1 MKKKVLVIAEA
12 GVNHNGSLDMAV
24 DLIKEASKA
33 GADIV
38 KFQTFFADDGIT
50 QKSIKAKYQIDNE
63 NNSLDQYSMLKKLEL
78 SPDEHIFL
86 IKKCNENNIEF
97 LSTPF
102 DIKSISLL
110 SKLGLERFKVPS
122 SEVDNTFFLRNI
134 GLLGKEVILST
145 GMATLGEVEYALDTI
160 CDAGT
165 PLNNITVLHCTT
177 QYPTAFPEVN
187 LRAMNTIANSFNVN
201 VGYSDH
207 TLGIEVPIAAVALG
221 AKIIEKHITLDRQ
234 LEGPDHKASI
244 EPEEFSRMVKSIRN
258 IEDSLGSNFKKP
270 TQKEIEMRLIMR
282 KSLVASQFINKGEL
296 FTQKNVTTKR
306 PGNGLP
312 ANFLDF
318 VIGRKSSKDYQINDL
333 IDL

>member
-78 SPDEHIFL
+78 SPDDHLFL

-221 AKIIEKHITLDRQ
+221 AKIIEKHITLDRK

-296 FTQKNVTTKR
+296 FTQENVTTKR

>member
-24 DLIKEASKA
+24 DLIEEASKA

-50 QKSIKAKYQIDNE
+50 QKSIKAKYQIVNE

-78 SPDEHIFL
+78 SPDDHIFL

-145 GMATLGEVEYALDTI
+145 GMATLGEVEYALNTI

-282 KSLVASQFINKGEL
+282 KSLVASKFINKGEL
-296 FTQKNVTTKR
+296 FTQENVTTKR

>member
-63 NNSLDQYSMLKKLEL
+63 TNSLDQYSMLKKLEL
-78 SPDEHIFL
+78 SPDDHIFL

-122 SEVDNTFFLRNI
+122 SEVNNTFFLRNI

-296 FTQKNVTTKR
+296 FTQENVTTKR

>member
-78 SPDEHIFL
+78 SPDDHIFL

-122 SEVDNTFFLRNI
+122 SEVNNTFFLRNI

-145 GMATLGEVEYALDTI
+145 GMATLGEVEYALNTI

-296 FTQKNVTTKR
+296 FTQENVTTKR

>member
-78 SPDEHIFL
+78 SPDDHIFL

-145 GMATLGEVEYALDTI
+145 GMATLGEVEYALNTI

-221 AKIIEKHITLDRQ
+221 AKIIEKHITLDRK

-282 KSLVASQFINKGEL
+282 KSLVASKFINKGEL
-296 FTQKNVTTKR
+296 FTQENVTTKR